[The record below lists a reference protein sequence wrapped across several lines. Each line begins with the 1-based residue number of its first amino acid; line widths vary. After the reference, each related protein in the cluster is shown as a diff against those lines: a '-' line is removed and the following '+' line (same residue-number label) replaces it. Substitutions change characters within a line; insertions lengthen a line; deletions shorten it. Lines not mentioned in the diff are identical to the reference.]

1 MKENK
6 EQLVKEAVAVLI
18 SSALLGIGVC
28 LELYANIGA
37 SSITVFED
45 GLSRTFGI
53 RIGTASI
60 VYGILMVI
68 LDYLFARQY
77 LGWTTIANAVLCGSF
92 INLFDPLLRP
102 LFVTDNLFYRYI
114 ILIMSIVVISIS
126 CVILI
131 RVKSGMN
138 SIDALAMAVAEKFHF
153 EFSILRIIC
162 DGLLIL
168 TGYLLGG
175 VVGIGTAD
183 SMICTGPM
191 IDLISKAVDMF
202 AR

>member
-77 LGWTTIANAVLCGSF
+77 LG
-92 INLFDPLLRP
+92 
-102 LFVTDNLFYRYI
+102 
-114 ILIMSIVVISIS
+114 
-126 CVILI
+126 
-131 RVKSGMN
+131 
-138 SIDALAMAVAEKFHF
+138 
-153 EFSILRIIC
+153 
-162 DGLLIL
+162 
-168 TGYLLGG
+168 
-175 VVGIGTAD
+175 
-183 SMICTGPM
+183 
-191 IDLISKAVDMF
+191 
-202 AR
+202 